1 MKDQSS
7 NNFQERDMKLKEL
20 IQVPL
25 IKTVIQLVDASAGE
39 RVKLSEL
46 LSTFVVTVEIE
57 FNLKVFLKRMFQEVK

>member
-46 LSTFVVTVEIE
+46 LSTFVVTTEIDQN
-57 FNLKVFLKRMFQEVK
+57 FPKYLS